1 MSLYVLLQ
9 HLPVLPVVLPLVAGA
24 TMLLVGE
31 RRRRTLAT
39 IAIVTVT
46 LQLAAALAL
55 LVLTTDA
62 IPGVW
67 SEGIGVYRIGG
78 WPAPFGIVLV
88 VDRLAAMMVTLS
100 STLGLAA
107 IVYTVAHW
115 DRPAQPFHSL
125 LQFLAMGVNGAF
137 LTGDLF
143 NLYVFFEILLAASY
157 GLVLRGL
164 GAQRV
169 KTGLNY
175 IAVNLASSSLF
186 LIGVALIYGVAGTL
200 NMADLIGKIAALE
213 PGDRTIL
220 EAGAAVLGV
229 AFLVKAGS
237 WPLNFWLPRTY
248 SIAVPP
254 VAAVFAIMSKVGIYA
269 VLRVGTLMGDDN
281 AAAAI
286 LGSVLFWV
294 GLGTLLAGMVG
305 MLSARRLARFVAYSV
320 IVSTGILLAALGLGV
335 EELTAPV
342 LFYLGTSVVTTG
354 TFFMLNGMAE
364 RARETLVATPEEGP
378 SAPAP
383 FLVAYGIADPDPY
396 GIDEEVGTAIPAAMA
411 FLGLI
416 FVFCVMLVA
425 GLPPLAGFVAKFAI
439 LSTAMGSTETSTAP
453 AWLYMGAVIL
463 SGLAAV
469 VTASRIGIRLF
480 WSRAARRVPR
490 LRVLEAAPV
499 ALLVLA
505 MFAVTV
511 TAPLVMQFLD
521 AAAASLHDPQA
532 YVRAVLGAGGGTQ

>member
-1 MSLYVLLQ
+1 VNVLLQ
-9 HLPVLPVVLPLVAGA
+9 HLPVLPVAVPLLAGA
-24 TMLLVGE
+24 TMLLVRE
-31 RRRRTLAT
+31 RRRRTHAA
-39 IAIVTVT
+39 IALTSLIV
-46 LQLAAALAL
+46 QLAAAVTLLA
-55 LVLTTDA
+55 LTTDA
-62 IPGVW
+62 VPGIW
-67 SEGIGVYRIGG
+67 AEGIGVYRIGE
-78 WPAPFGIVLV
+78 WPSPFGIVLV
-88 VDRLAAMMVTLS
+88 VDRLAAMMLTLS
-100 STLGLAA
+100 ATLGLAA
-107 IVYTVAHW
+107 IVYTVSHW

-164 GAQRV
+164 GSERV

-175 IAVNLASSSLF
+175 IAINLASSALF
-186 LIGVALIYGVAGTL
+186 LIGVALIYGIAGTL
-200 NMADLIGKIAALE
+200 NMADLTQRVAALE
-213 PGDRTIL
+213 PGDRALL
-220 EAGAAVLGV
+220 EAGAAILGV

-269 VLRVGTLMGDDN
+269 VLRVGTLVGDDN

-286 LGSVLFWV
+286 LGEILFWV
-294 GLGTLLAGMVG
+294 GLATLLAGIVG

-320 IVSTGILLAALGLGV
+320 VVSTGLLLSALGLGL

-354 TFFMLNGMAE
+354 TFFMVTGMAE
-364 RARETLVATPEEGP
+364 RARETIVATAEGVP
-378 SAPAP
+378 AAPTP
-383 FLVAYGIADPDPY
+383 FFVAYGVADPDPY

-425 GLPPLAGFVAKFAI
+425 GLPPLPGFVAKFAI
-439 LSTAMGSTETSTAP
+439 LATVLGSPEVAGAP
-453 AWLYMGAVIL
+453 AWLFVSAVL
-463 SGLAAV
+463 VSGLATV
-469 VTASRIGIRLF
+469 VTTSRIGMRLF

-490 LRVLEAAPV
+490 LSVLEAAPV
-499 ALLVLA
+499 ALLLVA
-505 MFAVTV
+505 AFVA
-511 TAPLVMQFLD
+511 TASAPAIMQFLD

-532 YVRAVLGAGGGTQ
+532 YVRAVLATAGEAP